1 MSATWWKLVVGLV
14 AVVVAGNVLLE
25 LVDEGTRPP
34 GGPRS
39 SSYAT
44 AGHGVAAYADLLA
57 RYGHSVSRLREPPAE
72 ASLDPADTLVVLDP
86 DGLTEE
92 DGDAIGR
99 FLDDGGRLVAGGR
112 APSGWLSW
120 ILEAPDWTGD
130 APDRAD
136 RRLAPIPELERV
148 STVRTDGD
156 GWWSGPGGALPALAA
171 GRRPLLLVAS
181 PGPGRAL
188 LLADAS
194 PLHNDLLDEAD
205 NAAFGLALAG
215 EPARRVVFAESV
227 HGYGRASGFAAIPD
241 RWWWALGGLVL
252 AALLWLVAR
261 GRRLGPPEREERELP
276 PPRRA
281 FVEAV
286 GSLLA
291 RTRDAGNAGARVQA
305 AARVQLAARL
315 GLGPAASDDELR
327 AAAARAKL
335 PPDDLEAVLQPVR
348 DERHLLAAGRALAR
362 LRA

>member
-1 MSATWWKLVVGLV
+1 MSAAAWKLAVAVL

-57 RYGHSVSRLREPPAE
+57 RYGHHVSRLREAPAE
-72 ASLDPADTLVVLDP
+72 VALDPADTLVVLEP
-86 DGLTEE
+86 VGLTEE
-92 DGDAIGR
+92 DGNAIAA
-99 FLDDGGRLVAGGR
+99 FLENGGRLIAGGR

-120 ILEAPDWTGD
+120 ILAAPDWTTD
-130 APDRAD
+130 AAERSD
-136 RRLAPIPELERV
+136 RRLAPISELERV
-148 STVRTDGD
+148 STVRAAGD
-156 GWWSGPGGALPALAA
+156 GSWSAAAGGLPALAD
-171 GRRPLLLVAS
+171 GRQTLLLVAS
-181 PGPGRAL
+181 PGEGRAL
-188 LLADAS
+188 LLADVS
-194 PLHNDLLDEAD
+194 PLQNGWLDEAD
-205 NAAFGLALAG
+205 NATFGLALAG
-215 EPARRVVFAESV
+215 EPGRRVVFAESV
-227 HGYGRASGFAAIPD
+227 HGFGRASGFAAIPD
-241 RWWWALGGLVL
+241 RWWWALGGLLL

-261 GRRLGPPEREERELP
+261 GRRLGPPERQERELP

-291 RTRDAGNAGARVQA
+291 RTRDAGNAGARVQS
-305 AARVQLAARL
+305 AARAQLARRL
-315 GLGPAASDDELR
+315 GLGADASADELR

-335 PPDDLEAVLQPVR
+335 PADELDAVLEPVH
-348 DERHLLAAGRALAR
+348 DERQLVAAGRALAR

>member
-1 MSATWWKLVVGLV
+1 MSARWWRVVGVLA
-14 AVVVAGNVLLE
+14 AVVVAGNLLLE

-44 AGHGVAAYADLLA
+44 AGHGLAAYADLLA
-57 RYGHSVSRLREPPAE
+57 RNGHPVSRLREPPGDVA
-72 ASLDPADTLVVLDP
+72 LDPAGTLVVLDP
-86 DGLTEE
+86 YGLTEE
-92 DGDAIGR
+92 DGAAIAA
-99 FLDDGGRLVAGGR
+99 FLESGGRLVGGGR

-120 ILEAPDWTGD
+120 ILEAPDWTTY
-130 APDRAD
+130 AAERSE
-136 RRLAPIPELERV
+136 RRLAPVPELERV
-148 STVRTDGD
+148 STVRAEGE
-156 GWWSGPGGALPALAA
+156 GSWSAAAGALPALAD
-171 GRRPLLLVAS
+171 GRRTLLLVAS
-181 PGPGRAL
+181 PGEGRAL

-194 PLHNDLLDEAD
+194 PLHNRWLDEAD

-215 EPARRVVFAESV
+215 DRGRRVVFAESV
-227 HGYGRASGFAAIPD
+227 HGFGRASGFAAVPD

-305 AARVQLAARL
+305 AARAHLTARL
-315 GLGPAASDDELR
+315 GLGPDVADDELR

-335 PPDDLEAVLQPVR
+335 PPDELEAVLRPVR
-348 DERHLLAAGRALAR
+348 DERQLLAAGRALAR